1 MKVHYSVDNI
11 DIHHSVITT
20 GSFDGVHVGH
30 MAIIKRLKI
39 RALEHQAESVLIT
52 FFPHP
57 RKVLY
62 PDSVGK
68 ELLMIN
74 SQSEKIELLKETGL
88 DHLVILDF
96 TLEFSKISSRDFVRS
111 ILSDKLNAV
120 HVIIGFNHQ
129 FGHNRTGNLLDLL
142 EIGRELGF
150 TVEEIPEQDIQDETV
165 SSTKIRKAIKEGYI
179 QRANAYLNYHYFME
193 SDVEFQDHPVCSANY
208 AEVSPSGEDKLLPPP
223 GAYAAHINLKDS
235 PQKEKAVFIIKK
247 KSYCIF
253 PLGNA
258 FNNTKGEIVVRL
270 FKRLDT
276 KEVEAVDCSV
286 LGRYVKEVGE
296 LIY

>member
-1 MKVHYSVDNI
+1 
-11 DIHHSVITT
+11 VITT
-20 GSFDGVHVGH
+20 GSFDGVHIGH
-30 MAIIKRLKI
+30 MAIIKRLNA
-39 RALEHQAESVLIT
+39 RAQEHQAESVLIT
-52 FFPHP
+52 FSPHP

-74 SQSEKIELLKETGL
+74 SPSEKIELLKATGL
-88 DHLVILDF
+88 DHLVILEF
-96 TLEFSKISSRDFVRS
+96 TLEFSRISSGDFVRN
-111 ILSDKLNAV
+111 ILADKLNAI
-120 HVIIGFNHQ
+120 HVIVGFNHQ
-129 FGHNRTGNLLDLL
+129 FGNNRTGNLMELL
-142 EIGRELGF
+142 EIVRELGF

-179 QRANAYLNYHYFME
+179 QRANAYLNHHYSIE

-208 AEVSPSGEDKLLPPP
+208 AEVIPSGEDKLLPPP

-235 PQKEKAVFIIKK
+235 PQKGKAVFIIKK

-253 PLGNA
+253 PLGDA
-258 FNNTKGEIVVRL
+258 FNNTKGKIAVRL

-286 LGRYVKEVGE
+286 LSGYVEEIGE